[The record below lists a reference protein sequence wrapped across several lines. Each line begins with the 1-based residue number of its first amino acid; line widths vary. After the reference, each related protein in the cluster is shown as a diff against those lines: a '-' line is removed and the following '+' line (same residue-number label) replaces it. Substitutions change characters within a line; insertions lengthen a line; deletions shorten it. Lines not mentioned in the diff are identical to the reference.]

1 MVILI
6 AMTIIATI
14 VNFRDT
20 PIPIPVSGIGTHT
33 GVLSTLFVLVKYVP
47 MP

>member
-6 AMTIIATI
+6 AMIII
-14 VNFRDT
+14 VTVVSFRDT
-20 PIPIPVSGIGTHT
+20 PIPMPVSGIGAHT

-47 MP
+47 IP

>member
-6 AMTIIATI
+6 AMIIMVTI

-20 PIPIPVSGIGTHT
+20 PLAIPVSGIGTHT

-47 MP
+47 IP